1 MKTDKMRHPTRWM
14 KIVGAEVHPQL
25 SHPSRWMKKWWMLIL
40 VSLCPGSGWRGEGD
54 GWDHGEEEEED
65 KHELWDPHTQT
76 HKITSTAATQS

>member
-1 MKTDKMRHPTRWM
+1 MDEKMVDADT
-14 KIVGAEVHPQL
+14 G
-25 SHPSRWMKKWWMLIL
+25 
-40 VSLCPGSGWRGEGD
+40 SLCPGSGWRGEGD

>member
-14 KIVGAEVHPQL
+14 KNVGAEVHPQL

-40 VSLCPGSGWRGEGD
+40 VHCAPGRDGGERGMG
-54 GWDHGEEEEED
+54 GDHGEEEEED